1 MSRPTA
7 AEGWQYADK
16 DKAHEAVFA
25 QVQAIERRQFDL
37 FNTFVKLEALYDPV
51 VARYVDGGSRSGDRF
66 SSMAT
71 ENVIASNIDTVT
83 AIISATE
90 VRARFMTDDAGWKE
104 QRRARQLEW
113 YSEALST
120 LLGVDDTCRQAFR
133 DAALKGT
140 GLIKVYID
148 DYDCICV
155 DRVQVDDI
163 VVDEAESRFG
173 SPRQLHQRAI
183 VDRETLID
191 QFPDAEA
198 AIRAAHGG
206 ARQALWAEYRP
217 IQRNEIVVVESWYLA
232 RGTKPDDYDAEDY
245 DGTDAAG
252 VKVRYRPGR
261 HTICIEGVT
270 LLDEEWH
277 EGFPF
282 VRIVWTPR
290 PNGWYGISLAER
302 IAGIQRALNRRNW
315 HITAA
320 LDRAAAPV
328 TYVNIA
334 DAKIAVQTINKIGTV
349 AVIKSGQPPVTVN
362 PPILNPEIYNS
373 QQQLKA
379 SAFEESGVSRM
390 TAQAAKPAGIDSGVA
405 MREYRDQ
412 TTQRFSLQEKSFET
426 LKLDTVL
433 AMLACAKKLG
443 ARAPTVERRKR
454 WGSKKIK
461 WSQVDMGEAKVAIAA
476 ASTISRTPAGRM
488 QTVLEWAQAGVVSM
502 DEARRLMRHPDLER
516 AMSIYTEALENVEE
530 MLERIEDGEVMM
542 PEPYQNLKMLV
553 WRGQME
559 YMKISGDGAPEEIL
573 ENMRQCIVQAA
584 YILSGGSQPANANA
598 GAPVAGAI
606 PDGGAGTGAPQ
617 PMLSPG
623 AGGPQDMMAAA
634 MPAAGPGVAAFS
646 PQAMQL
652 IAGAG

>member
-1 MSRPTA
+1 MSA
-7 AEGWQYADK
+7 ARDTDDSWQTADK
-16 DKAHEAVFA
+16 NGVHERVFR
-25 QVQAIERRQFDL
+25 QVQTIEQRQFDL

-51 VARYVDGGSRSGDRF
+51 VMRHREHMNGPGDRF
-66 SSMAT
+66 ASMAT
-71 ENVIASNIDTVT
+71 ENVVASNIDTVT

-90 VRARFMTDDAGWKE
+90 VRARFMTDDAGWSE

-113 YSEALST
+113 YAEALST
-120 LLGVDDTCRQAFR
+120 LLDVDQKCREAFR

-140 GLIKVYID
+140 GLLKVYID
-148 DYDCICV
+148 DDDQLCV
-155 DRVQVDDI
+155 ERVQVDDI

-183 VDRETLID
+183 VDRETLIS
-191 QFPDAEA
+191 QFPDHTAE
-198 AIRAAHGG
+198 ILRAHGG
-206 ARQALWAEYRP
+206 ATRRGLWAEYRP
-217 IQRNEIVVVESWYLA
+217 IERGEVVVVESWFLP
-232 RGTKPDDYDAEDY
+232 RGVKPTGYGEDDYEAA
-245 DGTDAAG
+245 DGE
-252 VKVRYRPGR
+252 RYRPGR
-261 HTICIEGVT
+261 HTICVEGAT

-277 EGFPF
+277 EKAFPF

-315 HITAA
+315 HITGA

-349 AVIKSGQPPVTVN
+349 AIVKGGPPVTVN
-362 PPILNPEIYNS
+362 PPTLSGEIYQS
-373 QQQLKA
+373 RLDLKNA
-379 SAFEESGVSRM
+379 AFEESGVSRM
-390 TAQAAKPAGIDSGVA
+390 TAQAAKPAGLDSGVA

-412 TTQRFSLQEKSFET
+412 TTQRFSLQEKSFER

-433 AMLACAKKLG
+433 AMIACAKQLG
-443 ARAPTVERRKR
+443 PKAPTVQRKTR
-454 WGSKKIK
+454 WGAKKIL
-461 WSQVDMGEAKVAIAA
+461 WSKVDMGETKISIAA

-530 MLERIEDGEVMM
+530 MIERIEDGEVMM

-573 ENMRQCIVQAA
+573 ENLRQCIVQAA
-584 YILSGGSQPANANA
+584 YILSGGAQAANANA
-598 GAPVAGAI
+598 GGAMTGAAGAT
-606 PDGGAGTGAPQ
+606 PGPATQMTAA
-617 PMLSPG
+617 SAPG
-623 AGGPQDMMAAA
+623 AD
-634 MPAAGPGVAAFS
+634 PGVAAFS

-652 IAGAG
+652 VAG